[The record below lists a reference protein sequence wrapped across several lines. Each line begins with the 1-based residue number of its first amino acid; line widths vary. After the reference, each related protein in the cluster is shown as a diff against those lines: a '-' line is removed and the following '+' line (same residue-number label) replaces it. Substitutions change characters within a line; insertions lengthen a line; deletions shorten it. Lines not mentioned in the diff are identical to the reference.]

1 MEELKFIFK
10 KILKHLPGYLIGTV
24 LQIIVIIIN
33 LEMIKVVGNTIDLF
47 NEGKEFALVLYNARY
62 IIVLALSYAIL
73 RMLWKPIIISCAK
86 KVKKEVIEEF
96 YEKLYKLPFNFYTDK
111 TTGTLINYL
120 QNDTDLVEK
129 ILSFK
134 YINLV
139 NNVFITFIT
148 IIYMYNNISPKVAIM
163 ATAVI
168 FVSYIITI
176 VLSKNM
182 YEKYEE
188 ARRIK
193 RKNAS
198 KITEILANIKT
209 IKLFGKK
216 KEFINS
222 YRKAE
227 ENLKYKEIRIA
238 KKENKVTLFLNI
250 YTSVSYAFMLIYIT
264 VFIKENTLTIGKLVE
279 FMTYFSLI
287 TVRNLNYT
295 NLFTDYKKAKL
306 SIGKILQI
314 LNLDIKE
321 ENLPYKKLEGN
332 VLEIKNLTINPYNSD
347 DLLENKNNVL
357 TNISFKVNKGQVLGI
372 IGKTGSG
379 KSTLVNIL
387 AQLYT
392 IPEETIKVDGEDI
405 TKVDPRSIHDLIDII
420 AQDNILFKGNIY
432 ENILFYKN
440 KYTKEAVE
448 EACKKAL
455 VHNQIKKMTRGY
467 ETNIMENGVNLSIG
481 EKQKIRIARSFLSSK
496 SILIFDEAFA
506 GLDNTTSSK
515 IIENIHKYLKDKIVI
530 IVSNNINNI
539 KNCDK
544 IIVLEDGKIVEK
556 GTEEELLNKK
566 KEYFKMYEY
575 QKYIVGDINDN

>member
-62 IIVLALSYAIL
+62 IIALALSYAIL

>member
-1 MEELKFIFK
+1 MKELKFIFK

-62 IIVLALSYAIL
+62 IIALALSYAIL

-314 LNLDIKE
+314 LNLNIKE